1 MNAFVDHHQD
11 SIRFRYRC
19 FDRLLLNGAIQP
31 FQFQGKGLG
40 TLLLE
45 RLAVMAER
53 AGIRRFQATTLA
65 SNTQM
70 LEVFRDSGFE
80 IRSKLAGSAVDVEF
94 TLASSVASVAA
105 GEKRQRIATAASL
118 RPLFEPQAVAV
129 IGASRNPS
137 NIGRRVLDSLI
148 AAGYRG
154 HVYPVNPHASEI
166 AGLNA
171 FGSARVLPAGVDL
184 AVVAV
189 PALSVGEVVDDC
201 AAAGVKALVVVT
213 AGFAEAGIEGRAR
226 QAQLLEKT
234 RSYGMRIVGP
244 NCMGLLNTD
253 PGIRLNASFSAV
265 FPPSGH
271 IGLLSQSGALGLTI
285 LELAVARH
293 LGRRRSSAS
302 ATKPMCRATTCWSIG
317 TRTRRRGSSCSI
329 WSRSAIR
336 AGSRALPAASDATSR
351 SSR

>member
-1 MNAFVDHHQD
+1 VDGAVRIIAAASYTAVSADCAEAAFAVADT
-11 SIRFRYRC
+11 
-19 FDRLLLNGAIQP
+19 
-31 FQFQGKGLG
+31 FQGKGLG

-45 RLAVMAER
+45 RLAALAER

-94 TLASSVASVAA
+94 ALASSVASVAA

-154 HVYPVNPHASEI
+154 HVYALNPHTSEI
-166 AGLNA
+166 AGLKA
-171 FGSARVLPAGVDL
+171 FGSARELPAGVDL

-189 PALSVGEVVDDC
+189 PALSVGQVVDDC

-213 AGFAEAGIEGRAR
+213 AGFAEAGSEGR
-226 QAQLLEKT
+226 
-234 RSYGMRIVGP
+234 
-244 NCMGLLNTD
+244 
-253 PGIRLNASFSAV
+253 PGK
-265 FPPSGH
+265 
-271 IGLLSQSGALGLTI
+271 
-285 LELAVARH
+285 
-293 LGRRRSSAS
+293 RSSSKKHAS
-302 ATKPMCRATTCWSIG
+302 G
-317 TRTRRRGSSCSI
+317 EY
-329 WSRSAIR
+329 
-336 AGSRALPAASDATSR
+336 
-351 SSR
+351 